1 MAIENGVLKPT
12 GVLQLRGGTAAA
24 MSTENPIL
32 ARREIAVEI
41 DTGKAKIGNGT
52 DSWNS
57 LPYICSCSGNS
68 DGGGTGGETG
78 GETSGE
84 ISTVT
89 AEEHNETY
97 EDIDLGTFN
106 PSVIQSGA
114 FTGINPGGYYNFS
127 NVAYTYLDENDTTQ
141 NDTYTGKMRVM
152 HLDYLHIYGGSAYAS
167 LPHHIAVVPDNNLF
181 DAKMNDTNTTEGGY
195 VGSKMRTEYL
205 RRAEAI
211 FKACFGADHVLTYR
225 EYLINAVTDGKPS
238 GGIECDCCVEL
249 MDERMIFGSYQYD
262 SGTHDA
268 TVAPELYVFPH
279 AQFAAFQL
287 TPSLKGNNSYYWER
301 NVYSSY
307 GFCYV
312 YGDVGA
318 GAANAS
324 YSCGVRPVAFIC

>member
-1 MAIENGVLKPT
+1 MAIVNGVLKPT
-12 GVLQLRGGTAAA
+12 GAIQLRGGTATA

-32 ARREIAVEI
+32 ARREIAVEV

-68 DGGGTGGETG
+68 DSGGTGGETG

-127 NVAYTYLDENDTTQ
+127 NVAYSYLDENDTTQ
-141 NDTYTGKMRVM
+141 NDTYTGEMRVM

-167 LPHHIAVVPDNNLF
+167 LPHHIAVVPDNNLYN
-181 DAKMNDTNTTEGGY
+181 AKMNDTNITEGGY
-195 VGSKMRTEYL
+195 VGSKMRTVHL

-225 EYLINAVTDGKPS
+225 EYLINAVTNGKPS

-249 MDERMIFGSYQYD
+249 MDERMIFGSYQFD
-262 SGTHDA
+262 SGTHD
-268 TVAPELYVFPH
+268 TSTEPELYVFPH

-287 TPSLKGNNSYYWER
+287 TPSLKGNGSWYWER
-301 NVYSSY
+301 NVSSSTN
-307 GFCYV
+307 FCFV
-312 YGDVGA
+312 GGA
-318 GAANAS
+318 GNANAHGVAS
-324 YSCGVRPVAFIC
+324 SGGVRPVAFIC

>member
-12 GVLQLRGGTAAA
+12 GVIQLRGGTAAA
-24 MSTENPIL
+24 LASVNPVL
-32 ARREIAVEI
+32 NEREIVVES
-41 DTGKAKIGNGT
+41 DTGKLKVGT
-52 DSWNS
+52 DGLTAWND
-57 LPYICSCSGNS
+57 LPYVCSCSSSSG
-68 DGGGTGGETG
+68 DGGGETG

-97 EDIDLGTFN
+97 NNTDLGTFD
-106 PSVIQSGA
+106 SSIIRSGA
-114 FTGINPGGYYNFS
+114 FTDINPGGYYNFS
-127 NVAYTYLDENDTTQ
+127 NIAYSYFDENNATQ
-141 NDTYTGKMRVM
+141 NDTYTGKMRTM

-181 DAKMNDTNTTEGGY
+181 DAKINDTNVTDGGY
-195 VGSKMRTEYL
+195 VGSKMRTKYL

-249 MDERMIFGSYQYD
+249 MDERMIFGSYQND

-287 TPSLKGNNSYYWER
+287 TPSLKGNGSWYWER
-301 NVYSSY
+301 NVYSSAH
-307 GFCYV
+307 FCNV
-312 YGDVGA
+312 ASGGIA
-318 GAANAS
+318 GADYVVSS
-324 YSCGVRPVAFIC
+324 YGVRPVAFIC